1 MCSFVVYSPSGLRW
15 YIGTKTYFVRQQT
28 RMLILVFN
36 CGSSS
41 LKFDLVEVSSNS
53 LAHSVN
59 KMANGTVDRIGSEAT
74 IKFSSP
80 EVSYPARKVVASD
93 HKEAVSRALEALA
106 GISGGIEAL
115 DAGIRA
121 IGHRVVQGG
130 GLFTEPTLITEG
142 VLSDIEG
149 LNELAPLHNPAA
161 VAGIRAALEVFG
173 SDTPNYAVFDTAFHS
188 TLPERAYTY
197 ALPHE
202 LAEKHRIRRYG
213 FHGTAHE
220 YMLLQYSQARGIP
233 TSEANIITLQLGNGC
248 SAAAIKGGRSVDTS
262 MGFTPLE
269 GLVMG
274 TRSGDLDPEIVSYLA
289 EKEGVEVAEVEDWL
303 NKRSG
308 LLGVSGRTSDMRDL
322 LAAMET
328 DARARLAVEIFCYRV
343 RKYLGAYMAVLGGA
357 DGVVFGGGIG
367 ENAPLIRDRICG
379 DLAWCGL
386 ELDAARNA
394 AVVGEAGVISS
405 EASRVLVYVVPVDES
420 LLIARHVVERMG
432 GEGVG

>member
-1 MCSFVVYSPSGLRW
+1 
-15 YIGTKTYFVRQQT
+15 
-28 RMLILVFN
+28 MLILVFN

-41 LKFDLVEVSSNS
+41 LKFDLVEVGGNS
-53 LAHSVN
+53 PAYSVN
-59 KMANGTVDRIGSEAT
+59 KVANGTVDRIGPEAT

-80 EVSYPARKVVASD
+80 QGSYPARKVAAAN
-93 HKEAVSRALEALA
+93 HKEAVSQALEALA
-106 GISGGIEAL
+106 GVSGGLEAL
-115 DAGIRA
+115 DAKIGA

-130 GLFTEPTLITEG
+130 GVFAQPTLITG
-142 VLSDIEG
+142 VVLKEIEG

-161 VAGIRAALEVFG
+161 VAGIRAVLEVFG

-188 TLPERAYTY
+188 TLPKHAYTY

-220 YMLLQYSQARGIP
+220 YMLLQYSHARGIP
-233 TSEANIITLQLGNGC
+233 PSEANIITLQLGNGC

-274 TRSGDLDPEIVSYLA
+274 TRSGDLDPEIVGYLA
-289 EKEGVEVAEVEDWL
+289 EKEGVEVAQVEDWL

-328 DARARLAVEIFCYRV
+328 DARARLAVEIFCYRA
-343 RKYLGAYMAVLGGA
+343 RKYLGAYMAALGGT

-367 ENAPLIRDRICG
+367 ENAPLLRDRICA

-394 AVVGEAGVISS
+394 AVVGKAGVISS
-405 EASRVLVYVVPVDES
+405 DASRVMVYVVPVDES
-420 LLIARHVVERMG
+420 LLIARHVVG
-432 GEGVG
+432 SVVGEGMG

>member
-1 MCSFVVYSPSGLRW
+1 MR
-15 YIGTKTYFVRQQT
+15 
-28 RMLILVFN
+28 ILVFN

-41 LKFDLVEVSSNS
+41 LKFDLLEVVG
-53 LAHSVN
+53 ATAPYSVN
-59 KMANGTVDRIGSEAT
+59 KLANGTVDRIGPEAT

-80 EVSYPARKVVASD
+80 QESYPAREVAASS
-93 HKEAVSRALEALA
+93 HKEALAQALSALG

-115 DAGIRA
+115 DAQIGA

-130 GLFTEPTLITEG
+130 GLFTEPTLITGG
-142 VLSDIEG
+142 VLGDIDG

-173 SDTPNYAVFDTAFHS
+173 DDTPNYAVFDTAFHS
-188 TLPERAYTY
+188 TLPEHAYTY

-220 YMLLQYSQARGIP
+220 YMLMQYNHAKGIS
-233 TSEANIITLQLGNGC
+233 TSEANVITLQLGNGC

-274 TRSGDLDPEIVSYLA
+274 TRSGDLDPEIVGYLA
-289 EKEGVEVAEVEDWL
+289 EKEGVNVAEVEDWL

-322 LAAMET
+322 LAARET
-328 DARARLAVEIFCYRV
+328 DVRARLAVEVFCYRV
-343 RKYLGAYMAVLGGA
+343 KKYLAAYMAALGGA

-367 ENAPLIRDRICG
+367 ENASVIRARICG
-379 DLAWCGL
+379 DMAWCGL
-386 ELDAARNA
+386 ELDAGRNA
-394 AVVGEAGVISS
+394 TVVGRAGVISS
-405 EASRVLVYVVPVDES
+405 DTSKVLVYVVPVDES
-420 LLIARHVVERMG
+420 VLIAQHIVERMT
-432 GEGVG
+432 GEN

>member
-1 MCSFVVYSPSGLRW
+1 
-15 YIGTKTYFVRQQT
+15 
-28 RMLILVFN
+28 LV
-36 CGSSS
+36 
-41 LKFDLVEVSSNS
+41 
-53 LAHSVN
+53 LA
-59 KMANGTVDRIGSEAT
+59 D
-74 IKFSSP
+74 
-80 EVSYPARKVVASD
+80 
-93 HKEAVSRALEALA
+93 
-106 GISGGIEAL
+106 ISGGIKAL
-115 DAGIRA
+115 DAEIGA

-130 GLFTEPTLITEG
+130 GLFTQPTLITED
-142 VLSDIEG
+142 VLNEIEG

-173 SDTPNYAVFDTAFHS
+173 GNTPNYAVFDTAFHS
-188 TLPERAYTY
+188 TLPEHAYTY

-202 LAEKHRIRRYG
+202 LAKKHRIRRYG

-220 YMLLQYSQARGIP
+220 YMLLEYSQARGIAP
-233 TSEANIITLQLGNGC
+233 SEANIITLQLGNGC

-274 TRSGDLDPEIVSYLA
+274 TRSGDLDPEIVGYLA
-289 EKEGVEVAEVEDWL
+289 EEEGVEVAQVEDWL

-322 LAAMET
+322 LTAMET
-328 DARARLAVEIFCYRV
+328 DARARLAVEIFCYRA
-343 RKYLGAYMAVLGGA
+343 RKYLGAYMAALGGA

-386 ELDAARNA
+386 ELDAVRNA
-394 AVVGEAGVISS
+394 AVVGKAGVISR
-405 EASRVLVYVVPVDES
+405 EASKVMVYVVQVDES
-420 LLIARHVVERMG
+420 LLIARHVVER
-432 GEGVG
+432 VG

>member
-1 MCSFVVYSPSGLRW
+1 
-15 YIGTKTYFVRQQT
+15 
-28 RMLILVFN
+28 MLILVFN

-41 LKFDLVEVSSNS
+41 LKFDLVEVGGKSPAYSI
-53 LAHSVN
+53 N
-59 KMANGTVDRIGSEAT
+59 KVSNGTVDRIGPEAT

-80 EVSYPARKVVASD
+80 QGSYPARKVAAST
-93 HKEAVSRALEALA
+93 HKEAVSQALAALA
-106 GISGGIEAL
+106 GVSGGIGAL
-115 DAGIRA
+115 DAEIGA

-130 GLFTEPTLITEG
+130 GLFTQPTLITEG

-161 VAGIRAALEVFG
+161 VAGIRAALEAFG

-188 TLPERAYTY
+188 TLPEHAYTY

-202 LAEKHRIRRYG
+202 LAERHRIRRYG

-220 YMLLQYSQARGIP
+220 YMLLEYSHARGIP
-233 TSEANIITLQLGNGC
+233 PSEANIITLQLGNGC

-274 TRSGDLDPEIVSYLA
+274 TRSGDLDPEIVGYLA
-289 EKEGVEVAEVEDWL
+289 EKEGVEVAQVEDWL

-328 DARARLAVEIFCYRV
+328 DARAKLAVEIFCYRA
-343 RKYLGAYMAVLGGA
+343 RKYLGAYMAALGGA
-357 DGVVFGGGIG
+357 DGLVFGGGIG
-367 ENAPLIRDRICG
+367 ENAPLIRDRICE

-394 AVVGEAGVISS
+394 AVVGNAGVISS

-420 LLIARHVVERMG
+420 LLIARHVVERLV
-432 GEGVG
+432 GEGAE

>member
-1 MCSFVVYSPSGLRW
+1 MR
-15 YIGTKTYFVRQQT
+15 
-28 RMLILVFN
+28 ILVFN

-41 LKFDLVEVSSNS
+41 LKFDLVEVGGDSPQY
-53 LAHSVN
+53 SVN
-59 KMANGTVDRIGSEAT
+59 KVANGTVDRIGPEAT

-80 EVSYPARKVVASD
+80 QVSHPARKIAASN

-106 GISGGIEAL
+106 GISGGLEAL
-115 DAGIRA
+115 DAEIGA

-130 GLFTEPTLITEG
+130 GLFTQPTLITEG

-188 TLPERAYTY
+188 TLPEHAYTY

-220 YMLLQYSQARGIP
+220 YMLLQYSQARGID

-274 TRSGDLDPEIVSYLA
+274 TRSGDLDPEIVGYLA
-289 EKEGVEVAEVEDWL
+289 QKEGVEVAEVEDWL

-308 LLGVSGRTSDMRDL
+308 LLGVSGSTSDMRDL
-322 LAAMET
+322 LSAMET
-328 DARARLAVEIFCYRV
+328 GARARLAVEIFCYRV
-343 RKYLGAYMAVLGGA
+343 RKYLGAYMAALGGA

-367 ENAPLIRDRICG
+367 ENAPLIRDRICA

-405 EASRVLVYVVPVDES
+405 DASKVLVYVVPVDES

>member
-1 MCSFVVYSPSGLRW
+1 
-15 YIGTKTYFVRQQT
+15 
-28 RMLILVFN
+28 MLILVFN

>member
-1 MCSFVVYSPSGLRW
+1 MR
-15 YIGTKTYFVRQQT
+15 
-28 RMLILVFN
+28 ILVFN

-41 LKFDLVEVSSNS
+41 LKFDLVEVGGDSP
-53 LAHSVN
+53 AYSVN
-59 KMANGTVDRIGSEAT
+59 KLANGAVDRIGPEAT

-80 EVSYPARKVVASD
+80 AESYPARRAAASN
-93 HKEAVSRALEALA
+93 HKEALSRALDALA
-106 GISGGIEAL
+106 GVTGGIEAL
-115 DAGIRA
+115 DAQIGA

-130 GLFTEPTLITEG
+130 GLFTEPTLITEE
-142 VLSDIEG
+142 VLNDIEG
-149 LNELAPLHNPAA
+149 LSELAPLHNPAA

-188 TLPERAYTY
+188 TLPEHAYTY
-197 ALPHE
+197 AIPHE

-220 YMLLQYSQARGIP
+220 YMLLQYAQARGIA

-248 SAAAIKGGRSVDTS
+248 SAAAIKAGRSVDTS

-289 EKEGVEVAEVEDWL
+289 EKEGVPAAEVEDWL
-303 NKRSG
+303 NTRSG
-308 LLGVSGRTSDMRDL
+308 LLGISGRTSDMRDL
-322 LAAMET
+322 LGAIET

-343 RKYLGAYMAVLGGA
+343 RKYIGAYMAALEGANGLVL
-357 DGVVFGGGIG
+357 GGGIG
-367 ENAPLIRDRICG
+367 ENSALIRSRICEG
-379 DLAWCGL
+379 LAWSGL

-394 AVVGEAGVISS
+394 AVVGKAGVISGETS
-405 EASRVLVYVVPVDES
+405 KVLVYVVPVDES
-420 LLIARHVVERMG
+420 LLIAQHIVERREAG
-432 GEGVG
+432 GTKGSR